1 MLFKLQSQSKLLG
14 HFAVQWRIQGR
25 GQGEPGSPLIFKP
38 NWGPKGRKNF
48 FETIPPPPPYLRV
61 WMTAPPPPAPHLIW
75 RSGSAIAVFLPSQCW
90 YTRFGELTAI
100 NKIGRTRRWARS
112 WKNSVGLKF
121 SNYFCRR
128 LALDTIQDWLRKVK
142 LLRRWVLLLN
152 ENEWHNSTETAN
164 HDINWPMSTQLKNT
178 ISFSGRKT
186 SYKYYYGRQ
195 ENNDNIIFIQE
206 WTIFLYL
213 RMKNRV

>member
-1 MLFKLQSQSKLLG
+1 MLSKLQSQSKLLG

-25 GQGEPGSPLIFKP
+25 GPGEPGSPLIFKP
-38 NWGPKGRKNF
+38 NWGPKGRKKIF
-48 FETIPPPPPYLRV
+48 DTISPPRP
-61 WMTAPPPPAPHLIW
+61 LI
-75 RSGSAIAVFLPSQCW
+75 SGSGWPLPTLSEGLVPPLPSVLPSQCW

-112 WKNSVGLKF
+112 WKNSVGWKF

-142 LLRRWVLLLN
+142 LPRRRVLLLN

-195 ENNDNIIFIQE
+195 ENNDNIIFI
-206 WTIFLYL
+206 
-213 RMKNRV
+213 

>member
-1 MLFKLQSQSKLLG
+1 MLCKLQSQSKLLG

-38 NWGPKGRKNF
+38 NWGPKGRKKF
-48 FETIPPPPPYLRV
+48 FDTIPPRPLISGSGWPL
-61 WMTAPPPPAPHLIW
+61 PPPPAPHLIW

-112 WKNSVGLKF
+112 WKNSVGWKF

-128 LALDTIQDWLRKVK
+128 LALDTIQNSDNERWNYCVVGCSYSMKMNDTT
-142 LLRRWVLLLN
+142 LLRQLTMISTDPCR
-152 ENEWHNSTETAN
+152 HN
-164 HDINWPMSTQLKNT
+164 LKTLFLFWSQN
-178 ISFSGRKT
+178 
-186 SYKYYYGRQ
+186 
-195 ENNDNIIFIQE
+195 FI
-206 WTIFLYL
+206 
-213 RMKNRV
+213 

>member
-1 MLFKLQSQSKLLG
+1 MLCKLQSQSKLLG

-25 GQGEPGSPLIFKP
+25 GPGEPGSPLIFKP
-38 NWGPKGRKNF
+38 NWGPKGRKKIF
-48 FETIPPPPPYLRV
+48 DTISPPRP
-61 WMTAPPPPAPHLIW
+61 LI
-75 RSGSAIAVFLPSQCW
+75 SGSGWPLPTLSEGLVPPLPSVLPSQCW

-112 WKNSVGLKF
+112 WKNSVGWKF

-142 LLRRWVLLLN
+142 LPRRWVLLLN

-195 ENNDNIIFIQE
+195 ENNDNIIFIWE
-206 WTIFLYL
+206 WTIFLNL
-213 RMKNRV
+213 RMNNRV

>member
-1 MLFKLQSQSKLLG
+1 MLG
-14 HFAVQWRIQGR
+14 HFAVRWRIQGR
-25 GQGEPGSPLIFKP
+25 GPGEPGSPLIFKP
-38 NWGPKGRKNF
+38 NLGPKGGKKFF
-48 FETIPPPPPYLRV
+48 FETTPPVISGSGWPF
-61 WMTAPPPPAPHLIW
+61 PPAPHLIW
-75 RSGSAIAVFLPSQCW
+75 RSGSVIAVFLRMPSQCW
-90 YTRFGELTAI
+90 YTEFGELTAI

-112 WKNSVGLKF
+112 WKTASGGSVP
-121 SNYFCRR
+121 
-128 LALDTIQDWLRKVK
+128 TIFAGDCGSSYDSKLWQRKVK

-206 WTIFLYL
+206 WTVFLNL